1 LNSRERYL
9 DKASRMYH
17 TQLKKDLRTN
27 PGNLAGSYL
36 YNHGL
41 DVKDNHIKTIVSKY
55 QLGLVTDPIN
65 IDDARFEGW
74 LAIPYITKAGIKGIR
89 FRNLDPNAKPK
100 YGQHAGQKGRL
111 YNTNAYFDAGNDIGL
126 AEGEIDAIVATEM
139 LGIPTLGV
147 PGVEMWTAHNKI
159 WAPGFKNF
167 STVFVFT
174 DGDPEQTVTRN
185 GEVFTF
191 RPGEELGK
199 AVQESLGFKAKIIPS
214 PEGFDVSS
222 MVADGRSQELIA
234 KTKENSEDDGEI

>member
-41 DVKDNHIKTIVSKY
+41 DVKDNHVKTIVSKY

-89 FRNLDPNAKPK
+89 FRTLDPNAKPK

-139 LGIPTLGV
+139 LGIPTLGIA
-147 PGVEMWTAHNKI
+147 GSEMWVAHRKI

-174 DGDPEQTVTRN
+174 DGDPVNPLTGVK
-185 GEVFTF
+185 
-191 RPGEELGK
+191 PGEELGK

-222 MVADGRSQELIA
+222 MVADGRSEELIA
-234 KTKENSEDDGEI
+234 KTKENSDDQDD